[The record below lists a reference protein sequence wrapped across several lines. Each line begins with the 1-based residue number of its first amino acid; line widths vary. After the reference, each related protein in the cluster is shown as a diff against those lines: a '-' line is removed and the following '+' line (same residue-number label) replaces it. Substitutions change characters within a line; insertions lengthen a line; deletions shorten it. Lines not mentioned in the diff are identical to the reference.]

1 MASEK
6 KNWFQVAQDRIQI
19 AGTKL
24 GQNPEVTEILR
35 NPQRT
40 LSVSIPVRMD
50 DGTTK
55 VFQGFRCQHNDA
67 VGPTKG
73 GIRFHQDET
82 LDDVKAQ
89 IGRAHV

>member
-1 MASEK
+1 MAVE
-6 KNWFQVAQDRIQI
+6 KNWFQVAQDRIKT
-19 AGTKL
+19 AGAKL
-24 GQNPEVTEILR
+24 GQNSEITEILC

-40 LSVSIPVRMD
+40 MCVSIPVRMD

-55 VFQGFRCQHNDA
+55 VFQGYRCQHNDA

-82 LDDVKAQ
+82 LEDV
-89 IGRAHV
+89 